1 MKALTCDRAEKK
13 EGGGGIIVIATLTF
27 IFKILKNPVF
37 LEQNII

>member
-13 EGGGGIIVIATLTF
+13 EGGGIIVIAILTF

>member
-1 MKALTCDRAEKK
+1 MKALTCDRAERK
-13 EGGGGIIVIATLTF
+13 GGGYNRDRNLTF